1 MELNIE
7 NRIKQ
12 LSEDIVKSPQD
23 DALYYERGKLYWKAG
38 MRAEAITDFNQ
49 AVSINADSPAAD
61 YLKMVNEILDFYNTD
76 LYNP

>member
-12 LSEDIVKSPQD
+12 LSEEIVKSPQD

-38 MRAEAITDFNQ
+38 MRAEAITIQSGRVAQRRF
-49 AVSINADSPAAD
+49 ARGG
-61 YLKMVNEILDFYNTD
+61 LFK
-76 LYNP
+76 

>member
-12 LSEDIVKSPQD
+12 LSEEIVKSPQD

-49 AVSINADSPAAD
+49 AVSLNAGSPAAD